1 MAISSS
7 TAGDPKAQTGG
18 SGPAVP
24 QGAALHWQWFCFNAL
39 RTREPDQSWPHHTPT
54 ASPQS
59 LGRTSQ
65 ATEQLSLPLPTK
77 PPGPHS
83 EIPHRRG
90 ALRGPLIPTRDR
102 SASLAATPRRPRH
115 CPLTDGKGAA
125 SSSALCPE
133 PTARGSLRPSC
144 QTLFV
149 AHGTQNPRKVTAA
162 TAKFEKNNKTT
173 STLKTGPTVLGEMAD
188 VQGWGRETT
197 RGGWGISR
205 CQSIRTGAESGDR
218 APRAAAKRTRQVD
231 YTPQK
236 K

>member
-1 MAISSS
+1 MRCEPGNRIRPGHTTRPPPAPSPW
-7 TAGDPKAQTGG
+7 A
-18 SGPAVP
+18 GPAKP
-24 QGAALHWQWFCFNAL
+24 QNSSPC
-39 RTREPDQSWPHHTPT
+39 R
-54 ASPQS
+54 SPQS
-59 LGRTSQ
+59 HLGPTQ
-65 ATEQLSLPLPTK
+65 KPLTGEGLYE
-77 PPGPHS
+77 GPF
-83 EIPHRRG
+83 
-90 ALRGPLIPTRDR
+90 IPTRDR

-149 AHGTQNPRKVTAA
+149 AHGTQNPRKGTAA

-197 RGGWGISR
+197 RGGWASPGARASGQEQR
-205 CQSIRTGAESGDR
+205 VVTGPPGQLRSERGKWTLLHRRVRRTN
-218 APRAAAKRTRQVD
+218 PR
-231 YTPQK
+231 
-236 K
+236 